1 MEKHYQG
8 IVLTSKVTELSK
20 CEIFVFAT
28 DFQGSHTRSAAR
40 FACKKFGAT
49 QGKLG
54 RQGQCYA
61 LPVDFNNIDAMLPYF
76 EEFFEYVKSHPNN
89 RFLITR
95 MSYEKNDS
103 NKKSIDRKDETMAQL
118 FSEIAGLTNIAMPIE
133 WLSVMIEKTL
143 VPPKKEYE
151 CPEAID
157 EDVLKNL
164 CKQYRYEIGTG
175 MKTCVPSIRV
185 RYVLEE
191 GKFGYVMFGRFFF
204 HNDDMYVFLPD
215 EKNDKITDEER
226 RESANIVMEVFNDE
240 CWNWG
245 IARKV
250 IFAGVKTPFKDTL
263 GDWIYTGDVVKATK
277 NNGGGLQA
285 FPVSVNT
292 VCGLYAFM
300 LDNHY
305 VALQECNQ
313 FERLGTV
320 FYQLDK
326 TEKPIKVNVRNAN
339 FRDEAYGGYRTSGN
353 YDLAMTKI
361 QFTPGFDQED
371 WKYAASK
378 VLELEY
384 NWRK

>member
-40 FACKKFGAT
+40 FACKKFGAV
-49 QGKLG
+49 QGRLG

-61 LPVDFNNIDAMLPYF
+61 LPVDFNNINAMLPYF
-76 EEFFEYVKSHPNN
+76 EEFFEYVKSHPDN

-95 MSYEKNDS
+95 MSYEKTDS
-103 NKKSIDRKDETMAQL
+103 NKKSINRKDETLAQL

-164 CKQYRYEIGTG
+164 CKQYRYEIGAG

-191 GKFGYVMFGRFFF
+191 GKFGYAMFGRFFF
-204 HNDDMYVFLPD
+204 NNDDMYVFLPD
-215 EKNDKITDEER
+215 EKNDKITEEER
-226 RESANIVMEVFNDE
+226 RESANVVMEVFNDE

-245 IARKV
+245 FARKV
-250 IFAGVKTPFKDTL
+250 VFAGVKTPFKDTL

-292 VCGLYAFM
+292 VCELYAFM

-305 VALQECNQ
+305 VALQECKQ

-361 QFTPGFDQED
+361 QFTPSFNQDD
-371 WKYAASK
+371 WKYAVSK